1 MEKQLENFLDY
12 IVTINSG
19 SENTRDAY
27 KRDLKRYIEY
37 LKQEGIDNLD
47 TVDRTIVL
55 GYINYLRMD
64 KRFNKLSNRSL
75 SRNLSSLRSFYRY
88 LLDIKEVSGNPFSC

>member
-75 SRNLSSLRSFYRY
+75 SQFKQPSLFLSLSFRY
-88 LLDIKEVSGNPFSC
+88 